1 MSALLPQHSSSI
13 SLICF
18 QFLPHL
24 MLQLSLL
31 LSKLSFFFWGGGA
44 FYLQILTLSHS
55 GDWSLNPACTLP
67 FLFLVMQQPRTG
79 TNCAAHYCTEE
90 ITMIMCFLFMSPGRV
105 ICSPLL
111 SASGPAT
118 SAILFTVLFK
128 PSDPYLLPALCFY
141 YTQS

>member
-31 LSKLSFFFWGGGA
+31 LSKLSFFFWGGAA

-55 GDWSLNPACTLP
+55 GLEPKPSVHSAISFSRNATAPNRDQLCCPLLHRGDNNDYVLP
-67 FLFLVMQQPRTG
+67 FYVSGESNMLSPAVGVRTCNIG
-79 TNCAAHYCTEE
+79 HP
-90 ITMIMCFLFMSPGRV
+90 LHRV
-105 ICSPLL
+105 
-111 SASGPAT
+111 
-118 SAILFTVLFK
+118 V
-128 PSDPYLLPALCFY
+128 
-141 YTQS
+141 